1 MTLTTSEAPRVQ
13 ADTVICTEGLTRR
26 YRGMSAVQGVNLQ
39 VRAGRVYALL
49 GPNGAGKS
57 TTLRML
63 LGLTPASAGQVCLF
77 GEPWKRAH
85 LARVGASID
94 GPALY
99 DHLSAAENL
108 EVHTRM
114 LGLPTARIPGV
125 LAEVGLAETGHK
137 RAGQFS
143 MGMRARLALGL
154 ALLTEPDV
162 LLLDEPQNGLDPE
175 GIRELRGLLRAYAGS
190 GRTVLVSSHLL
201 GEVIHLADDVGV
213 MAHGT
218 LRYQGPLAELAPNG
232 DLEAAYLRLTAKGQ
246 A

>member
-1 MTLTTSEAPRVQ
+1 MTLTLPESPDVHEAALIR
-13 ADTVICTEGLTRR
+13 TEGLSRL
-26 YRGMSAVQGVNLQ
+26 YRGIPAVQNLNLR
-39 VRAGRVYALL
+39 VRAGRVYVLL

-63 LGLTPASAGQVCLF
+63 LGLIRPSAGRIFLF
-77 GEPWKRAH
+77 RESWRPAH

-99 DHLSAAENL
+99 DHLDAAGNL
-108 EVHTRM
+108 EVHTRL
-114 LGLPTARIPGV
+114 LGLPAARIPGV
-125 LAEVGLAETGHK
+125 LARVGLADTGRR

-143 MGMRARLALGL
+143 MGMRARLALGI

-175 GIRELRGLLRAYAGS
+175 GIRELRALLRAYAAS

-201 GEVIHLADDVGV
+201 GEVLHLADDVGV
-213 MAHGT
+213 MARGT
-218 LRYQGPLAELAPNG
+218 LCYQGPLSGLAPDG
-232 DLEAAYLRLTAKGQ
+232 DLEGAYLRLTSGMRA
-246 A
+246 